1 MEKFDLMKYLTGDY
15 SLTTRNGWKVVSEI
29 KLRPRS
35 DVYKLAAK
43 VISPNGAV
51 GTSTWTLEGGALA
64 GEENS
69 RFDLIMVRIK

>member
-1 MEKFDLMKYLTGDY
+1 MEKFDLMKYLTGGY

-43 VISPNGAV
+43 VISPSGEV
-51 GTSTWTLEGGALA
+51 GTSTWTLEGEALA

-69 RFDLIMVRIK
+69 RFDLMMVRIK